1 MRYSE
6 EKFENI
12 MRAVSGITAIEK
24 EINQINEAI
33 FKLENRFSDLKHFI
47 SNCEPLSNQEV
58 EHYQGM
64 MDVLLKGLTNEMNN
78 SIKIRKYDVLD
89 TYYKNMKNE
98 QTDKNK

>member
-1 MRYSE
+1 MKYSE

-33 FKLENRFSDLKHFI
+33 FKLENRFSDLKRFI

-58 EHYQGM
+58 EHYKGM
-64 MDVLLKGLTNEMNN
+64 MDVLLTGLTNEMNN

>member
-1 MRYSE
+1 MKYSE

-24 EINQINEAI
+24 EINQINETI

-47 SNCEPLSNQEV
+47 SKSDPLSNEEV
-58 EHYQGM
+58 DCYQTM
-64 MDVLLKGLTNEMNN
+64 IDDFSLTLLTKIHE
-78 SIKIRKYDVLD
+78 SITVRKQDVLD